1 MCGRYVLNLSP
12 EEIWERFGIVEFVQL
27 RLPPVM
33 PRFNVAPTSVM
44 PVVVESRDGRT
55 LAALRWGFQPPWM
68 APGRAPPPIN
78 ARAETVATNGLFKR
92 ALSRQRAIVPAT
104 GFFEWATV
112 ADQKRKVPY
121 HIRLRGGEPF
131 GFAAIYTPPTE
142 EQPGTYAIVTTT
154 PNELT
159 APIHDRMPV
168 ILTPEFETLWLDPG
182 TTDPARV
189 LPLLRPFPAERMEAY
204 RVGYDVGTPANDRP
218 DLVAPLG

>member
-1 MCGRYVLNLSP
+1 MCGRYVLNLTP
-12 EEIWERFGIVEFVQL
+12 EEIYERFGITEFVQL

-44 PVVVESRDGRT
+44 PVVVERRDGRT
-55 LAALRWGFQPPWM
+55 LAALRWGFQPAWM
-68 APGRAPPPIN
+68 TPGKAPPPIN

-92 ALSRQRAIVPAT
+92 ALSERRCVVPST
-104 GFFEWATV
+104 GFFEWSVV
-112 ADQKRKVPY
+112 AGEKRKAPH

-131 GFAAIYTPPTE
+131 GFAGIYTPPTE
-142 EQPGTYAIVTTT
+142 EAPGTYAIVTTT

-168 ILTPEFETLWLDPG
+168 ILAPEWEALWLDPS
-182 TTDPARV
+182 TTDPERV
-189 LPLLRPFPAERMEAY
+189 LPLLQPFPAERMEAY

-218 DLVAPLG
+218 DLVAPLA